1 MKKQDEN
8 EIIDDEEDY
17 EDMVDSLYK
26 EANLHFQ
33 DENGM
38 RELLLKKYPNVRGV
52 IEDRKFNPLTKEE
65 VEVLYYAVN
74 VDLGIERYVQKL
86 IFEENNHSKF

>member
-1 MKKQDEN
+1 MKKQDEDEN
-8 EIIDDEEDY
+8 ELIDDDEDY
-17 EDMVDSLYK
+17 DDIVDSLYK

-65 VEVLYYAVN
+65 VEVLCYVVN
-74 VDLGIERYVQKL
+74 VDLDIERYVQKL
-86 IFEENNHSKF
+86 IFNEYKS